1 MSAPPNPQGESVSF
15 HPLRIWLNFQNHH
28 YHELSIIARYMR
40 LYHNPRCSKSRQAVA
55 LLTEQ
60 GIEFEEYRYLDLGI
74 AQEDLEVLSSLN
86 GIIRT
91 NEKEFK
97 EQKFDLNDVEEI
109 KKALITT
116 PKLLQRP
123 ILVKANKAVIG
134 RPPEDLKALL

>member
-1 MSAPPNPQGESVSF
+1 MYFIDFSKPSF
-15 HPLRIWLNFQNHH
+15 D
-28 YHELSIIARYMR
+28 ELSIIARYMR

-74 AQEDLEVLSSLN
+74 AEEDLEILSSIN

-97 EQKFDLNDVEEI
+97 DQKFDLNDIREI

-123 ILVKANKAVIG
+123 ILIKANKAVIG